1 MENALSELKTVD
13 NLQPF
18 IEINPYKDALEKA
31 NQFVGYLSDKESLP
45 EVPLSMEELFQTIRT
60 ANNNYMDLKEKEQNL
75 KEEQEALRDKLKV
88 IEPFSGLECNIH
100 DVMQYHFIKFRF
112 GRVALNYYH
121 KVEKYVSEDL
131 NVIFL
136 GRKRESY
143 VYGVYF
149 SSRSDSERI
158 DAILKSLHFERIF
171 LPDGIIPR
179 RLMRART
186 LEKSIH
192 SIEKKIRHID
202 KEIAEIILK
211 RQRKTCLGTK
221 TSAGTRQEL
230 RCAKACC
237 LCGRQTR

>member
-1 MENALSELKTVD
+1 MKFLSITGPKNDIDRVTDLYFSKYEIQLENALSELKTVD

-88 IEPFSGLECNIH
+88 NRTVFRSR
-100 DVMQYHFIKFRF
+100 MQHPRRDAVSLYKFRF

-131 NVIFL
+131 
-136 GRKRESY
+136 K
-143 VYGVYF
+143 
-149 SSRSDSERI
+149 
-158 DAILKSLHFERIF
+158 
-171 LPDGIIPR
+171 
-179 RLMRART
+179 
-186 LEKSIH
+186 
-192 SIEKKIRHID
+192 
-202 KEIAEIILK
+202 
-211 RQRKTCLGTK
+211 
-221 TSAGTRQEL
+221 
-230 RCAKACC
+230 
-237 LCGRQTR
+237 

>member
-1 MENALSELKTVD
+1 MIVKMKFLSITGPKNDIDRVTDLYFSKYEIQLENALSELKTVD

-131 NVIFL
+131 NVIF
-136 GRKRESY
+136 
-143 VYGVYF
+143 
-149 SSRSDSERI
+149 
-158 DAILKSLHFERIF
+158 
-171 LPDGIIPR
+171 
-179 RLMRART
+179 
-186 LEKSIH
+186 
-192 SIEKKIRHID
+192 
-202 KEIAEIILK
+202 
-211 RQRKTCLGTK
+211 
-221 TSAGTRQEL
+221 
-230 RCAKACC
+230 
-237 LCGRQTR
+237 